1 MGAKANHQDC
11 KAPVTI
17 RESCSCRIYLMGIYD
32 SHNDLDEQAAKFLGQ
47 YPTCGAYISGL
58 LAKYKKA
65 LKEDLVGI
73 GKSPEEVIEN
83 FENDLR
89 KHCLRATD

>member
-1 MGAKANHQDC
+1 
-11 KAPVTI
+11 
-17 RESCSCRIYLMGIYD
+17 MGIFD
-32 SHNDLDEQAAKFLGQ
+32 SHNYLDDHAVKFRGR

-65 LKEDLVGI
+65 LKEDAVGI
-73 GKSPEEVIEN
+73 GRSPEEVIAN